1 MIKESSLEIISELKV
16 GDISTY
22 SDHSTLN
29 LTLQT
34 KLENVEKEN
43 ENNEISEEDSVEL
56 DINQNINAICESY
69 NWRYVPENNSMQE
82 KVKKCLDSEN
92 VKNELEKL
100 KEKLI
105 NNKTNVDDAIS
116 VLRQILIKISE
127 TSLKKVRFANNNTN

>member
-1 MIKESSLEIISELKV
+1 MKESSLEIISELKV

-56 DINQNINAICESY
+56 DINQNINAICEFY
-69 NWRYVPENNSMQE
+69 NWRYVPENNSIQE

-127 TSLKKVRFANNNTN
+127 TSLKKVRFANNSTN